1 MTQVPVLFDNDNLF
15 LIQNDDG
22 KATKAIMTD
31 GQSNLVGQPK
41 FAKEIAVECF
51 TFCTVA
57 TPSTLRS
64 LGKNMKRRETSQM
77 RDSSLQDGEACNTEP
92 DVSATA

>member
-1 MTQVPVLFDNDNLF
+1 MSVLSDNDNLF
-15 LIQNDDG
+15 FVLIQNDDG

-41 FAKEIAVECF
+41 FAKEIAGECF

-64 LGKNMKRRETSQM
+64 LGKKHEKTRNFIEEGFL
-77 RDSSLQDGEACNTEP
+77 SLGWRGMQDRA
-92 DVSATA
+92 